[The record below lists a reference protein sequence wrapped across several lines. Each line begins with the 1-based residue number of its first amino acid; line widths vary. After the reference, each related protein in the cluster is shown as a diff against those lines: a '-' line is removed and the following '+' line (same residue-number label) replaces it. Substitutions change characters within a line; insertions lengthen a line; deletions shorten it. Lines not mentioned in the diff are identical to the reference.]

1 MDAIADG
8 SIHCV
13 ATSPPY
19 WGLRSYLAK
28 DDPAKASEIGS
39 EPTPEG
45 YVASMV
51 EVGREV
57 RRVLREDGTWW
68 LNIGD
73 AYNGGGPHHGEKNK
87 SKSGTNKGTVTG
99 VDRRIDAL
107 PPKSLLLM
115 PFRVALALQADG
127 WILRAAIPWVKANA
141 MPESVQ
147 DRPTTAHETVFL
159 FAKSE
164 RYYFDADAVRVGAQ
178 IRSESSAPIRRQTEG
193 GTDRRRMGGGDDGLG
208 VNPAGRNI
216 RTSDFHATS
225 LDALSSSLAAYQAH
239 LAHVRANGG
248 LLLTPDG
255 DPSAFLVNPVPSPY
269 KHFAM
274 WPPALVKLM
283 ILASTSERGCCPAC
297 GAGWR
302 RVVERGAIEVH
313 PVRGAYQ
320 PPRMRVTE
328 AGDSRSGKDGSSLG
342 MDRKRTVLG
351 FAPSCSCPPAPPIPC
366 TVLDPFAGT
375 STTLRVA
382 DDLGR
387 HAVGYELNA
396 AYLPIGAERTAQQG
410 LFANASNAKDPNQ

>member
-1 MDAIADG
+1 MCAE
-8 SIHCV
+8 SI
-13 ATSPPY
+13 
-19 WGLRSYLAK
+19 G
-28 DDPAKASEIGS
+28 
-39 EPTPEG
+39 
-45 YVASMV
+45 
-51 EVGREV
+51 
-57 RRVLREDGTWW
+57 
-68 LNIGD
+68 
-73 AYNGGGPHHGEKNK
+73 
-87 SKSGTNKGTVTG
+87 
-99 VDRRIDAL
+99 L

-159 FAKSE
+159 LARSE
-164 RYYFDADAVRVGAQ
+164 RYYFDADAVRVGISQSTIERFGESPARMRPNGIPTHEFIGGAQ
-178 IRSESSAPIRRQTEG
+178 TC
-193 GTDRRRMGGGDDGLG
+193 G

-225 LDALSSSLAAYQAH
+225 LDALSVSLAAYQAH
-239 LAHVRANGG
+239 LAHVRATGG
-248 LLLTPDG
+248 LLLTPEG
-255 DPSAFLVNPVPSPY
+255 EPSAFLVNPVPSPY

-274 WPPALVKLM
+274 WPPALVKPM

-313 PVRGAYQ
+313 PVRGGHQ

-328 AGDSRSGKDGSSLG
+328 AGDSRSGIDGSSLG
-342 MDRKRTVLG
+342 MDRKRTDLG
-351 FAPSCSCPPAPPIPC
+351 FAPSCSCPPAPPVPC

-410 LFANASNAKDPNQ
+410 LFSMPAKDSAQ

>member
-39 EPTPEG
+39 EPTPDG

-51 EVGREV
+51 AVGREV

-68 LNIGD
+68 LNLGDGYAANVGMGHGGRHAQGDKWGGTSADKRGIG
-73 AYNGGGPHHGEKNK
+73 
-87 SKSGTNKGTVTG
+87 
-99 VDRRIDAL
+99 L

-127 WILRAAIPWVKANA
+127 WILRAAIPWVKHGTC

-159 FAKSE
+159 LARSE

-178 IRSESSAPIRRQTEG
+178 IRTESAAPIRRQTEG

-225 LDALSSSLAAYQAH
+225 LDAIEADLASY
-239 LAHVRANGG
+239 LTHVRHARAAGG
-248 LLLTPDG
+248 LLLTPEG
-255 DPSAFLVNPVPSPY
+255 SPSAFLVNPVPSPY

-274 WPPALVKLM
+274 WPPALVKPM

-313 PVRGAYQ
+313 PVRGGHQ

-328 AGDSRSGKDGSSLG
+328 AGDSRSGIDGSSLG
-342 MDRKRTVLG
+342 MDRKRTDLG
-351 FAPSCSCPPAPPIPC
+351 FAPSCSCPPAPPVPC

-410 LFANASNAKDPNQ
+410 LFSMSAKESAQ